1 VIREHLAGGWRRA
14 TLALLLV
21 VPGTLAIIGVLT
33 LSAFAPTGEWYDTWR
48 AVDPDALTR
57 VKAAVMMT
65 TQTLRDVLATEAYR
79 ERALVSGALGLG
91 AALLAVTFGLPVSA
105 LASRRSFRG
114 MVVLRTVLLLPLIAP
129 PIALAL
135 GLRRLIEPGGVVG
148 LEAGAAAGATLIT
161 VHAVQG
167 VALATWLCGGAWA
180 HVNAQSVEA
189 ARVLGARPWRAW
201 RTAAWPVLRPP
212 TIAVAMVTF
221 GATFVSVVVVLVAG
235 DSRLN
240 TLETEVA
247 RGAGQPVA
255 TLAALALLNVAV
267 LTLAAWFAWPRPRGR
282 VQPSRPLVGALLVMS
297 ALAALLVATVVLA
310 AVAGLVTGAMPAEAP
325 GATPVDAF
333 VLLMD
338 PVADGGSRGP
348 WLRSLGYAAAVA
360 VLTVILG
367 ASAGRFVRSADR
379 GLRRFAR
386 LGLLLPAVLGPAGI
400 ALALSEGLQLRQGP
414 WLVLAAHVLIAYPL
428 VVRIVASVPLEGR
441 EAMEAA
447 QVLGGSRW
455 DAWRTLRLRRVIPAG
470 VAAAGVAAVVSL
482 GEAAATPWLVTHGGE
497 TAPVQMLE
505 RVISGEVAGAS
516 VYASGTL
523 MVLTAVIALVIPG
536 RWWAE
541 AVSGR
546 RR

>member
-1 VIREHLAGGWRRA
+1 MTREQLAGGWRRA
-14 TLALLLV
+14 TLGLLLV
-21 VPGTLAIIGVLT
+21 VPGSLAIIGVLT
-33 LSAFAPTGEWYDTWR
+33 LSAFAPRGEWYDTWR

-65 TQTLRDVLATEAYR
+65 TQTLRDVAATEAYR

-91 AALLAVTFGLPVSA
+91 AALLALALGLPVSA

-114 MVVLRTVLLLPLIAP
+114 MVVLRTLLLLPLIAP

-135 GLRRLIEPGGVVG
+135 GLRRLVGPGGSIG
-148 LEAGAAAGATLIT
+148 LEAGVTATVMLIA

-180 HVNAQSVEA
+180 RVNAEAIEA

-201 RTAAWPVLRPP
+201 RTVAWPVLRPS
-212 TIAVAMVTF
+212 AVAVAAVTF

-235 DSRLN
+235 DARFN

-255 TLAALALLNVAV
+255 TLAALALVNVAV

-282 VQPSRPLVGALLVMS
+282 VLPPRPLVGASLVVS
-297 ALAALLVATVVLA
+297 ALAVLLVVAVVLG
-310 AVAGLVTGAMPAEAP
+310 AVGGLMAGAMPAEAP
-325 GATPVDAF
+325 GATPVDAY
-333 VLLMD
+333 VALMD

-348 WLRSLGYAAAVA
+348 WLRALGYAVGTA

-379 GLRRFAR
+379 GARRFAR

-400 ALALSEGLQLRQGP
+400 ALALSEGLQLRHGP
-414 WLVLAAHVLIAYPL
+414 WLVLVAHVLVAYPL
-428 VVRIVASVPLEGR
+428 VIRIVAGVPLEGR

-447 QVLGGSRW
+447 QVLGGTRW
-455 DAWRTLRLRRVIPAG
+455 DAWRSLRLRRVIPAG
-470 VAAAGVAAVVSL
+470 FAAAGVAAIVSL
-482 GEAAATPWLVTHGGE
+482 GEAAATPWLAARGGE
-497 TAPVQMLE
+497 TAAVQMLE
-505 RVISGEVAGAS
+505 RVTAGEAVAAT
-516 VYASGTL
+516 VYAAGTL
-523 MVLTAVIALVIPG
+523 MVLLAVIALAVPG